1 VSEAASTR
9 RDALRR
15 GAVAAGALAAA
26 GALRPAIALAQ
37 STADD
42 DLRDFLQQAIGLE
55 QITVL
60 AYSTAADS
68 GDPKLKKTMEDFRD
82 QEQAHASALRS
93 ALDELGFDPPDAP
106 NSPADT
112 AVFDDVDGLD
122 SDSTPY
128 TAQDLKDLL
137 SGLDGLQGSK
147 QYLDYLVKLEE
158 AQIDYYVGEAP
169 GLDSVDLSTTGAEI
183 AGCQSQHLV
192 VLHGERGDEPAAAL
206 GAVISTIEGAGSDST
221 SGSGSNSQ

>member
-1 VSEAASTR
+1 VNEAESSR
-9 RDALRR
+9 REALRR
-15 GAVAAGALAAA
+15 GAIVAGGLAAA
-26 GALRPAIALAQ
+26 GALRPAFAVAQ

-68 GDPKLKKTMEDFRD
+68 GDPKLKSAMEDFRD

-106 NSPADT
+106 DSPSDG
-112 AVFDDVDGLD
+112 AVFDDVEGLD
-122 SDSTPY
+122 SDSSPY

-137 SGLDGLQGSK
+137 SDLDGLKGAK
-147 QYLDYLVKLEE
+147 EYLDYLVKLEE
-158 AQIDYYVGEAP
+158 AQIGYYVGEAP
-169 GLDSVDLSTTGAEI
+169 GLDSVDLATTGAEI
-183 AGCQSQHLV
+183 AGCQAEHLI
-192 VLHGERGDEPAAAL
+192 VLHGELGDEPATAL
-206 GAVISTIEGAGSDST
+206 GAAISTIEGAASGSDS
-221 SGSGSNSQ
+221 SGSSSQ

>member
-1 VSEAASTR
+1 VTEDASTR

-15 GAVAAGALAAA
+15 GALAAGAVAAA
-26 GALRPAIALAQ
+26 GALRPALALAQ
-37 STADD
+37 SSDDD

-68 GDPKLKKTMEDFRD
+68 GDPKLKRTMDDFRD
-82 QEQAHASALRS
+82 QEQAHASALS
-93 ALDELGFDPPDAP
+93 GALDELGFDPPDAP
-106 NSPADT
+106 DSPSDT
-112 AVFDDVDGLD
+112 SVFDDVDGLD
-122 SDSTPY
+122 ADSKPY

-137 SGLDGLQGSK
+137 SELDGLKGTK
-147 QYLDYLVKLEE
+147 QLLDYLVKLEE

-183 AGCQSQHLV
+183 AGCQAQHLI
-192 VLHGERGDEPAAAL
+192 VLHGELDDEPVAAL
-206 GAVISTIEGAGSDST
+206 GAVISTIERADSGT
-221 SGSGSNSQ
+221 NSSQ